1 MRIFN
6 KLQLVE
12 LKRAH
17 IFYFYY
23 LFFKSSNQ
31 IMSHYSCKFYGKPYD
46 PLFHTLITLGNNM
59 HVIKMLLMEY
69 HICMIKQLPLPNF
82 FLGLLVDEWFLINT
96 RTFQITFIRIF
107 LSYIFYNL
115 QSCFFN
121 VKMSNKIVGSSRSMS
136 KFYLSVSYIKYNLR
150 RHLNTIIIKFF

>member
-31 IMSHYSCKFYGKPYD
+31 IMSHYSCQFYRKPYD

-59 HVIKMLLMEY
+59 HVIKMLFMEY

-82 FLGLLVDEWFLINT
+82 FSWAFGWWVVFNKHKDFPNYIYKDFLK
-96 RTFQITFIRIF
+96 
-107 LSYIFYNL
+107 LHFYNL

-150 RHLNTIIIKFF
+150 RHLNTIIIKIF